1 MNSWVDSGAAEV
13 SDTKANDIAWKWWPW
28 NASTLQITQLQ
39 SLGIRAPQSW
49 CMDWCCHL
57 MWFPSKPFIKFMTVA
72 DLCYCVPL
80 RGGKKK
86 KAITQ
91 LSTAVHWKVMCD
103 VKQGEGNHVHF
114 TTDTRGEPVV
124 KQLIKCHSIFDSLP
138 GWQGSVLTS
147 FKPGDWFKSHFLPA
161 LLHCQRCFTPMK
173 IKAELAISC
182 QQATHSFFML
192 LLPQNTRQDTAY
204 GILLLY

>member
-1 MNSWVDSGAAEV
+1 VDSGAAEV

-39 SLGIRAPQSW
+39 RLGIRALQSW

-86 KAITQ
+86 AITQ
-91 LSTAVHWKVMCD
+91 LSMAVHWKVMCD

-147 FKPGDWFKSHFLPA
+147 FKLGDCFKSFSTSFTPLSVLLYTYESKSRIGHQLPA
-161 LLHCQRCFTPMK
+161 GNTEILYIVITTKHETRHC
-173 IKAELAISC
+173 L
-182 QQATHSFFML
+182 
-192 LLPQNTRQDTAY
+192 
-204 GILLLY
+204 

>member
-1 MNSWVDSGAAEV
+1 MIGVWGSWECFLWRFFLERNLSWIAGWILVQLKCWIPRQ
-13 SDTKANDIAWKWWPW
+13 TTLLKNDGHEMQVHCK
-28 NASTLQITQLQ
+28 SLSC
-39 SLGIRAPQSW
+39 SLGIKALQGW

-80 RGGKKK
+80 REKK

-114 TTDTRGEPVV
+114 TTDTKGEPVV

-138 GWQGSVLTS
+138 GWQGSILTS
-147 FKPGDWFKSHFLPA
+147 LRLRAWFKSHFLPA
-161 LLHCQRCFTPMK
+161 LCHCLK
-173 IKAELAISC
+173 VLV
-182 QQATHSFFML
+182 L
-192 LLPQNTRQDTAY
+192 
-204 GILLLY
+204 